1 MVTVDQAMAYL
12 RLDELDTDTR
22 EIVSDL
28 LIAVPSYIEVATGL
42 TPEEQALLP
51 LCDTVTKFLIKLWY
65 YPESDDADRLQ
76 RCIDSLLKSLKHM
89 KDHG

>member
-1 MVTVDQAMAYL
+1 MITVDQAMAYL
-12 RLDELDTDTR
+12 RLDALDTETKG
-22 EIVSDL
+22 IVSDL
-28 LIAVPSYIEVATGL
+28 LTSVPSYIEVATGL
-42 TPEEQALLP
+42 TLQEQNLFP
-51 LCDTVTKFLIKLWY
+51 LCDTVTKFLVKLWY